1 MEYVKINKE
10 TLEWISKNLVGR
22 TESVED
28 WNWGWFLSWN
38 CWKKN
43 NSRKHWEGNQN
54 CSKEKYLQ
62 YYKIKMGDFISLP
75 FAMCI

>member
-28 WNWGWFLSWN
+28 WSWG
-38 CWKKN
+38 
-43 NSRKHWEGNQN
+43 
-54 CSKEKYLQ
+54 
-62 YYKIKMGDFISLP
+62 
-75 FAMCI
+75 